1 MRRIIVG
8 MTGATGA
15 ILGVRL
21 LEALNDCDVE
31 SHLVI
36 SNWGRRTIEHETPY
50 TVKQVCALASV
61 YHNSANMAAEISSGS
76 FITEGMVVIPCSMRT
91 LGGIATGYGEHLI
104 HRAADV
110 ILKERR
116 RLVLVVRE
124 SPLSEL
130 HLENMLKLARVGV
143 SIIPPM
149 PAFYNHPKTV
159 DDIVDHIV
167 ARVLDQLGISAR
179 FAKRWDGKMKMM
191 SELTPESTGNK

>member
-1 MRRIIVG
+1 

-21 LEALNDCDVE
+21 LEALKDCDVE

-50 TVKQVCALASV
+50 TIKQVCALASV

-167 ARVLDQLGISAR
+167 ARVLDQFGISAR

-191 SELTPESTGNK
+191 PELKPEPTGNE